1 MPPVTPVGSLSRIV
15 ALQASVIPVFCTL
28 RVNRPN
34 CPRFIVVGPPLVR
47 VRAGGVGATT
57 WIETLPE
64 ALCGGLF
71 PGTTPGMVTIL
82 LVASGLPRVAGEG
95 RANVPP
101 SRSGPRVDAACLGET
116 LSWTLR

>member
-28 RVNRPN
+28 SVNRPN
-34 CPRFIVVGPPLVR
+34 CPRFIVVGPPLIR

-64 ALCGGLF
+64 ALCGGLS
-71 PGTTPGMVTIL
+71 PGATPGLGTVGPGGG
-82 LVASGLPRVAGEG
+82 GLPGVGREG
-95 RANVPP
+95 PAIGPP
-101 SRSGPRVDAACLGET
+101 GGRG
-116 LSWTLR
+116 